1 MPKTNYRIAVV
12 GAATLLGKEIG
23 DEIADSPL
31 ATATTILLD
40 AEDSSGTLEA
50 IGDEAAFLQAMEPAA
65 LENADVVVFADAKML
80 RDHAATARAMGA
92 AVIDATGAPFDLE
105 TPARSPQVP
114 GQQPLSLTTA
124 QVRVAHPVATM
135 LALALSQAATV
146 GTVRSAFA
154 TVLQPASENGRAAL
168 DELQQQSINLLNFQ
182 AAPSEEFDTQVAFNL
197 LPTLGEA
204 AKQPLAI
211 SEERTLRDLKALL
224 PSAPPPLLQ
233 WLHAPV
239 FHGFSVS
246 LFVDFA
252 EPVAKD
258 KLEAALSS
266 EHIDLVTEESDPPSN
281 LSSAGQGNVL
291 LQVKGEGTRYAL
303 WMAADNL
310 KLTARTAV
318 ACALE
323 LTRLRP
329 LGKVQ

>member
-1 MPKTNYRIAVV
+1 MPKTTYRIAVV

-40 AEDSSGTLEA
+40 TEDASGTLEA

-65 LENADVVVFADAKML
+65 LENADVVLFADAKML
-80 RDHAATARAMGA
+80 REHAATARAMQA
-92 AVIDATGAPFDLE
+92 AVVDATGAPFDVE
-105 TPARSPQVP
+105 SPVRSPQVTD
-114 GQQPLSLTTA
+114 QPALDLTTS
-124 QVRVAHPVATM
+124 QVRVAHPVSTM
-135 LALALSQAATV
+135 LALALTQAARAGNIT
-146 GTVRSAFA
+146 AAYA
-154 TVLQPASENGRAAL
+154 TILQPASENGRAAL

-182 AAPSEEFDTQVAFNL
+182 AAPTEEFDTQVAFNL

-204 AKQPLAI
+204 AKQPLAVA
-211 SEERTLRDLKALL
+211 EERVLRDLATLL
-224 PSAPPPLLQ
+224 PAGPKPLLQ

-239 FHGFSVS
+239 FHGFTVS
-246 LFVDFA
+246 LFVEFDA
-252 EPVAKD
+252 PVEKS
-258 KLEAALSS
+258 KLEAALAS
-266 EHIDLVTEESDPPSN
+266 EHIDLVTDESDPPSN
-281 LSSAGQGNVL
+281 LSSAGQGNIL

>member
-1 MPKTNYRIAVV
+1 MPKNTYRIAVV

-23 DEIADSPL
+23 DEIAESPL
-31 ATATTILLD
+31 STATTLLLD
-40 AEDSSGTLEA
+40 TEDATGTLESM
-50 IGDEAAFLQAMEPAA
+50 GDEAAFLQTMEPAA
-65 LENADVVVFADAKML
+65 LENADVVLFADSKMMHE
-80 RDHAATARAMGA
+80 HAATARAMGA
-92 AVIDATGAPFDLE
+92 AVVDATGSPSDAE

-114 GQQPLSLTTA
+114 GQPTLDLNA
-124 QVRVAHPVATM
+124 QQLRVAHPVATM
-135 LALALSQAATV
+135 LALALSHAATA
-146 GTVRSAFA
+146 GRIKAAFA

-182 AAPSEEFDTQVAFNL
+182 AVPSEEFDTQVAFNL
-197 LPTLGEA
+197 LPALGEA
-204 AKQPLAI
+204 AKQPLVVA
-211 SEERTLRDLKALL
+211 EEQALRDLKFLV
-224 PSAPPPLLQ
+224 PSGPTPLLQ

-246 LFVDFA
+246 LFLDFEEEIA
-252 EPVAKD
+252 RET
-258 KLEAALSS
+258 LEAALSS
-266 EHIDLVTEESDPPSN
+266 EHLDLVSEESDPPSN

-291 LQVKGEGTRYAL
+291 VQLKGEGSRYAL